1 MILSYSE
8 KFQGENLEKKI
19 FYEICSIAKCIYNS
33 SLYNQRQYY
42 RESEGKYLEKTLL
55 YQKIRDEVSR
65 LYKKLN
71 SWVSQRII
79 FQVDLD
85 YQNFFKAFKVKKE
98 YQIVRPPKYKKKGK
112 GLVPV
117 VFAGPALKQEE
128 KTLRLSLS
136 KYLRNKFGS
145 KFLTIEIPSFLEEK
159 EISEVTIIPIGYSQ
173 FEIKYTYEVEEKKS
187 EGKEVLALDLGL
199 NNIAAGVT
207 TKGEAFLFSGKW
219 LKSQNRFY
227 NKKAAEFQSQIDTEK
242 NPLKKMKLIFHK
254 KMLTKKRNRKVK
266 DEIHKI
272 SFNLI
277 KFCAENEIGKIVIG
291 HNQEW
296 KQEINIG
303 KRNNQNFVQIPHSK
317 LITYITYKAKL
328 QGIAVEEIEESYT
341 SKTDSLAF
349 ESIQKQ
355 EKYLGKRIK
364 RGLFKSSIGKSINA
378 DINAAINILRK
389 CIGDSLSNLEE
400 IISRGCVFHPWK
412 FEMKRSIHSHLKPT
426 SLPL

>member
-1 MILSYSE
+1 MILSYAE
-8 KFQGENLEKKI
+8 KFQGKTLESKI
-19 FYEICSIAKCIYNS
+19 FYEMCSIAKCIYNS

-42 RESEGKYLEKTLL
+42 RESEGEYLEKTLL
-55 YQKIRDEVSR
+55 YQKVRDEVSR

-71 SWVSQRII
+71 SWVSQRVI
-79 FQVDLD
+79 FQVDID
-85 YQNFFKAFKVKKE
+85 YQNFFKAFKAKKDF
-98 YQIVRPPKYKKKGK
+98 QSVRPPKYKKKGK

-117 VFAGPALKQEE
+117 VFAGPALKQDE

-136 KYLRNKFGS
+136 NYLRNKFGS
-145 KFLTIEIPSFLEEK
+145 KFLTIEIPSFLEGK

-187 EGKEVLALDLGL
+187 EGKEVLAIDLGL

-277 KFCAENEIGKIVIG
+277 KYCTENDIGKIVIG

-296 KQEINIG
+296 KQDINIG

-317 LITYITYKAKL
+317 LIAYITYKAKL
-328 QGIAVEEIEESYT
+328 QGIIVEEIEESYT
-341 SKTDSLAF
+341 SKTDSLAL
-349 ESIQKQ
+349 EPIQKQ

-364 RGLFKSSIGKSINA
+364 RGLFKSSIGKTINA

-389 CIGDSLSNLEE
+389 CIGDGVSIFKHL
-400 IISRGCVFHPWK
+400 ISRGCVFHPWN
-412 FEMKRSIHSHLKPT
+412 FGLKRLAPSQIKTTSPHL
-426 SLPL
+426 